1 MESHAVQRCEEGLV
15 LAQVGGMPDDD
26 EIGIIRAFGE
36 QHRDLIHVVPQ
47 GALPPQTREADRL
60 EIRDAPT

>member
-1 MESHAVQRCEEGLV
+1 
-15 LAQVGGMPDDD
+15 MPDDD

-47 GALPPQTREADRL
+47 RGTSPPLKPARRMEA
-60 EIRDAPT
+60 

>member
-1 MESHAVQRCEEGLV
+1 MKAMTVQRCEEVLV

-47 GALPPQTREADRL
+47 RGTSPPLKPARRMEA
-60 EIRDAPT
+60 